1 MQRNYRPA
9 PDPSV
14 LFYQRNLDSGK
25 KEVATIQSL
34 TTNENGAWR
43 ALFRV
48 PGQAEFIMDQFNSE
62 LENWEPIYAL
72 TQADIST
79 LIERIAQRVT
89 ELMQHLPPS
98 KTVTA
103 AMGVLQSETVQE
115 AVAKASEV
123 VPVIDPYSMP
133 VIFACS
139 CGKGYK
145 YEKSFKKHKRKCQ
158 VK

>member
-1 MQRNYRPA
+1 MQRSYRPA

-14 LFYQRNLDSGK
+14 LFYQRELDSGK

-34 TTNENGAWR
+34 STNKSGIWR

-48 PGQAEFIMDQFNSE
+48 PGQGEFIMDQFSSE
-62 LENWEPIYAL
+62 LDQWEPVYAL

-103 AMGVLQSETVQE
+103 AMSVLDSNTVQE
-115 AVAKASEV
+115 AVDKAVKVAPV
-123 VPVIDPYSMP
+123 VNPFELPT
-133 VIFACS
+133 FECG
-139 CGKGYK
+139 CGKAYK
-145 YEKSFKKHKRKCQ
+145 YEKSYKKHKKKC
-158 VK
+158 KA